1 MEGKQLKPAT
11 EAEEPHTNWI
21 GNNSPRAKWLCS
33 CRPCKTIGYSKKLM
47 AGGKASSAQGANLNT
62 AQFAQEAE
70 RQAQVRKLGH
80 SKKRWQPEQPAY
92 FE

>member
-1 MEGKQLKPAT
+1 
-11 EAEEPHTNWI
+11 
-21 GNNSPRAKWLCS
+21 
-33 CRPCKTIGYSKKLM
+33 M